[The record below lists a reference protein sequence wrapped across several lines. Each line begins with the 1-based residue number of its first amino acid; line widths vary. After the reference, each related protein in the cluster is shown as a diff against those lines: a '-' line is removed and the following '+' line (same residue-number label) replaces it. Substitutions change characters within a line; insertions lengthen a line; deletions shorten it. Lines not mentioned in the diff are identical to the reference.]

1 MDWRHSDQLKEE
13 VIRFAPGSAVRAGV
27 SIYYNG
33 KLAFDFSMDVSMG
46 VPGVMWVDEDKLA
59 DSVAKTEDEL
69 GTLRFENTF
78 LRQRI
83 DGLLDTIVE
92 LQRSGSAG
100 SVSAPSGSSSEL
112 S

>member
-1 MDWRHSDQLKEE
+1 MEWRLENGKQEIMRLG
-13 VIRFAPGSAVRAGV
+13 PGTSVKAGV
-27 SIYYNG
+27 QVFYNG
-33 KLAFDFSMDVSMG
+33 RLAFDFG
-46 VPGVMWVDEDKLA
+46 VDISTSLPGVMWVDPEEQEKA
-59 DSVAKTEDEL
+59 TAKEQEEL
-69 GTLRFENTF
+69 GTLRYENTF

>member
-1 MDWRHSDQLKEE
+1 MDWRQENGKQEIMRLG
-13 VIRFAPGSAVRAGV
+13 PGTAVKAGV
-27 SIYYNG
+27 QVFYNG
-33 KLAFDFSMDVSMG
+33 RLAFDFSTDIATG
-46 VPGVMWVDEDKLA
+46 IPGVMWVDPGQQAETA
-59 DSVAKTEDEL
+59 AKEQDEL
-69 GTLRFENTF
+69 GTLRYENTF

-100 SVSAPSGSSSEL
+100 SASAPSGSSSEQ